1 MNAKAQPQEGGSAIA
16 GVTRSE
22 LARLEAAVEAANLPP
37 EALQAARREL
47 AHLHHTPATSE
58 DAIRTM
64 NWLEWMLDLPWPE
77 RSKPKAP
84 ALTKAALREAAGA
97 LKAIGDDL
105 DERLCGLEEVK
116 QRVLEHLAA
125 RVLGGHGR
133 GAILCFIGPP
143 GTGKTS
149 MGRAIAVAL
158 GRALIEINAGSI
170 AYERELRGRPHRLE
184 GAWPGAILSGLHKAH
199 SNNPVLL
206 IDEID
211 KLALGPTGD
220 SAGALLRVLDREY
233 NGTFADHYLGV
244 PYDLSE
250 CVFVATAVD
259 ADAIPENLL
268 DRLELIGFGSYTEV
282 EKICIARKHLIP
294 SAREFAGLAPADLRI
309 SKSSLAGLIHHYTE
323 EAGIR
328 HLGRL
333 LESLARKA
341 ALGLIHGKGGLS
353 IKKSNLFE
361 ILGPAFADDEI
372 SRRKPA
378 VGIASGLAWTS
389 AGGALLPI
397 EVVMMPGGGR
407 TILTGRVGDT
417 MRESVQTAI
426 SYVRTRLEDIGVE
439 PTALE
444 HLDVHFHFPST
455 SVPKDG
461 PSGGIAI
468 ATALLSLLA
477 HIPVRNDIAMSGEL
491 TLHGEVLPVGGLREK
506 ILAAIRLGYRA
517 VVVPARNEED
527 IRKLPADVTE
537 AIDIHLVDHADQ
549 VFHVA
554 LLPEPA
560 APQDKP
566 KSIHRM
572 STRAA
577 RKP

>member
-1 MNAKAQPQEGGSAIA
+1 MNTKAESQGSEAASA
-16 GVTRSE
+16 GVTRAE
-22 LARLEAAVEAANLPP
+22 LARLEAAVEAAYLPP
-37 EALQAARREL
+37 EARQAAKREL
-47 AHLHHTPATSE
+47 VHLHHTPPTSA

-64 NWLEWMLDLPWPE
+64 NWLEWMLGLPWPVP
-77 RSKPKAP
+77 STPQAHT
-84 ALTKAALREAAGA
+84 LTKADLRQAAAALES
-97 LKAIGDDL
+97 IGDDL
-105 DERLCGLEEVK
+105 DKRLCGLEEVK

-158 GRALIEINAGSI
+158 DRALIEINAGSI
-170 AYERELRGRPHRLE
+170 AYERELRGRPHRLD
-184 GAWPGAILSGLHKAH
+184 GAWPGAILSGLHKAQA
-199 SNNPVLL
+199 NNPVLL

-211 KLALGPTGD
+211 KLALGPSGD

-233 NGTFADHYLGV
+233 NASFGDHYLGV
-244 PYDLSE
+244 PYDLSQ

-259 ADAIPENLL
+259 ADAIPVNLL
-268 DRLELIGFGSYTEV
+268 DRLELIEFGSYTEE

-294 SAREFAGLAPADLRI
+294 SAREFAGLAPADLLI
-309 SKSSLAGLIHHYTE
+309 SKSSLASLIHHYTA

-341 ALGLIHGKGGLS
+341 ALGLIQGRGGLS

-389 AGGALLPI
+389 AGGALLPV

-426 SYVRTRLEDIGVE
+426 SYVRTRLGDIGVE

-444 HLDVHFHFPST
+444 HLDVHMHFPST

-477 HIPVRNDIAMSGEL
+477 DIPVRNDIAMSGEL

-506 ILAAIRLGYRA
+506 VLVAIRLGYRA

-527 IRKLPADVTE
+527 IRKLPADVTS

-549 VFHVA
+549 VFQVA

-560 APQDKP
+560 ENKVQPQ
-566 KSIHRM
+566 SIRRI
-572 STRAA
+572 STKAA
-577 RKP
+577 RKA